1 MKSNFISLIIGAGIG
16 SLITY
21 IILKEKYEM
30 RLQTEIDSVKEVYSN
45 RKEVIIDDISLEF
58 PTQDED
64 KDKDDVVDELYK
76 IYPKII
82 KNQKYA
88 PPLEDDPE
96 VIPPEEFGEN
106 EDYEV
111 FSLTYYAD
119 KILTDDNIDPID
131 DINNTVG
138 INALESF
145 GEYEDDV
152 VYVRNDRLK
161 CYYEILRDNDKYSEV
176 IKQLPPKPERKPHEI
191 EDE

>member
-21 IILKEKYEM
+21 IMLKEKYEM

-82 KNQKYA
+82 KIKNM
-88 PPLEDDPE
+88 L
-96 VIPPEEFGEN
+96 
-106 EDYEV
+106 
-111 FSLTYYAD
+111 
-119 KILTDDNIDPID
+119 
-131 DINNTVG
+131 
-138 INALESF
+138 
-145 GEYEDDV
+145 
-152 VYVRNDRLK
+152 RL
-161 CYYEILRDNDKYSEV
+161 
-176 IKQLPPKPERKPHEI
+176 
-191 EDE
+191 